1 MSKECKK
8 QVNPKNKDLEA
19 RFYVE
24 RKGDNS
30 AYELLQDG
38 DYESEDIL
46 VHNGVVYERTD
57 EVKIDV
63 TLIPDHV
70 RDDLAA
76 ATLEL
81 VRNILRQ
88 PGGREMLDAK
98 KAELEAFK
106 AQRAAKASTCKSDD

>member
-76 ATLEL
+76 ATLEA
-81 VRNILRQ
+81 VQRFIRR
-88 PGGREMLDAK
+88 PGGRKYLDSK
-98 KAELEAFK
+98 IAFK
-106 AQRAAKASTCKSDD
+106 KSRI